1 MATTKKTRKR
11 TAKPKPEEGA
21 EEGQPQGIQVTGPFV
36 FKNNIIR
43 EGDSTQEQP
52 PMPVDLP
59 ADGTLIRM
67 DGEPVVYV
75 MHGGQRRPFA
85 SKEAFVACGFGWGD
99 IIVLSPAE
107 IDPIPVGPEVVRQ
120 GDL

>member
-1 MATTKKTRKR
+1 MATKKTRKR
-11 TAKPKPEEGA
+11 SAKPKPPEELVELAEPEAVKGPVAPLIFGTQPFGA
-21 EEGQPQGIQVTGPFV
+21 
-36 FKNNIIR
+36 K
-43 EGDSTQEQP
+43 
-52 PMPVDLP
+52 VDLP

-85 SKEAFVACGFGWGD
+85 SKEAFIACGFGWGD